1 MTAAL
6 PSLEPVFKAVGLLNP
21 DQAELKAKLLRQ
33 CTLFSRPTL
42 RITVFG
48 PFNYGKSTL
57 LNALLGENT
66 LPIGLVP
73 TTGTVI
79 TLSYGAQLISRITLA
94 DGTVLEEPGTQLLQ
108 QYATLDRQCNI
119 MAIELKCPH
128 PLLQAGIE
136 LVDLPGTDDQATNN
150 QLVYTQLLE
159 TDVAIQLLDG
169 RKLMTL
175 TERDHLRDWLL
186 ARGITTVLFVVNF
199 LNLMETEQRQ
209 QVMQRLRG
217 VAQDFRTTLP
227 DGINNLYAVDALPA
241 LRARLKGNAIAAT
254 GLPALETALQDL
266 ALARIPQLTLYR
278 APRLIPLI
286 DQLQKTLQQQL
297 QTLTKPPAAR
307 RTIIQQQVQQLI
319 QTGFQQ
325 SVTEL
330 EEWLQPANLWQ
341 QYRLSLTAEL
351 QTARDSHWLEETLK
365 PVWKQKQRAV
375 VTWVYKACEVFEQ
388 PRPVDL
394 WVSWRP
400 VSTQVIRSGDE
411 MASIA
416 YNYLNHFSKTALAA
430 LEEYQK
436 KAQPVLNVPIAP
448 SSLQNRQVG
457 QQTLLKNTLADLQ
470 QLQKELKSFG
480 AE

>member
-1 MTAAL
+1 MTAAP
-6 PSLEPVFKAVGLLNP
+6 PSLEPVLKAVGLLNP

-33 CTLFSRPTL
+33 CALFTQSAL

-57 LNALLGENT
+57 LNALLGEKT

-79 TLSYGAQLISRITLA
+79 TLSHGSQLTSRVTLA
-94 DGTVLEEPGTQLLQ
+94 DGTVLEESGTQLLH
-108 QYATLDRQCNI
+108 QYATLEQQCDI
-119 MAIELKCPH
+119 ISIEVTCPH
-128 PLLQAGIE
+128 SLLKAGIE
-136 LVDLPGTDDQATNN
+136 LVDLPGTDDQANNN
-150 QLVYTQLLE
+150 QLVYTHLLE
-159 TDVAIQLLDG
+159 TDVVIQLLDG

-217 VAQDFRTTLP
+217 LAQSFRTSLP

-241 LRARLKGNAIAAT
+241 LRARLKGGMATST
-254 GLPALETALQDL
+254 GLPALETALQE
-266 ALARIPQLTLYR
+266 LARLPQLGFYR
-278 APRLIPLI
+278 APRLIPLV
-286 DQLQKTLQQQL
+286 DQLQETLQQQL
-297 QTLTKPPAAR
+297 QTLTQTSASR
-307 RTIIQQQVQQLI
+307 RMIIQQQVQHLI

-325 SVTEL
+325 SVAEL
-330 EEWLQPANLWQ
+330 EDWLQPANLLQ
-341 QYRLSLTAEL
+341 QYQLDLTAEL
-351 QTARDSHWLEETLK
+351 QTDRASHWLEKTFK

-394 WVSWRP
+394 WVSWPP
-400 VSTQVIRSGDE
+400 VFKHQPQSGDQT
-411 MASIA
+411 ASIA
-416 YNYLNHFSKTALAA
+416 YSYLTRFSKTALAA
-430 LEEYQK
+430 LEEYQN
-436 KAQPVLNVPIAP
+436 KAQPVLNRPIAP
-448 SSLQNRQVG
+448 SSLQNRQAG
-457 QQTLLKNTLADLQ
+457 QQTLLENTLADLQ
-470 QLQKELKSFG
+470 QLREELKSFG